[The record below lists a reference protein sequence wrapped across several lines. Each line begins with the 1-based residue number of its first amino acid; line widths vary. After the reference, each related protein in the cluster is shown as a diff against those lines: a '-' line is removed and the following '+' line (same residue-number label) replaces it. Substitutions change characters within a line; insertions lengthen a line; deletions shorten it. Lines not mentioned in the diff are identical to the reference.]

1 MIYLDNAATT
11 RVSKQVITEIT
22 RILDEVFGNPS
33 ALYSKGIKAEQELF
47 CARKTIAEALQCETS
62 ELYFTA
68 SGTEANNIAVL
79 GAVDARNAW
88 ANEVVVS
95 AFEHPSVQNTV
106 RELKAKGFLVREV
119 KPKNGIIDVREV
131 ASLVNAKTALVSVM
145 RVNNETGAISDV
157 ETLAKLVKETN
168 KRTAVH
174 CDNIQGFL
182 KCDFSLKDKNIDSV
196 SISGHKVNAPKG
208 IGALYLRKGFN
219 IKPIMFGGGQEKGIR
234 SGTENVAFAVGFAKA
249 VEIFERQ
256 KSFDNATKLNGL
268 ARQSLEKLEDIKIH
282 SPIQSSP
289 YILNFSVVGYNSE
302 TLIHFLEQSEIYVSG
317 GSACS
322 KGKRSHTLTALGTLD
337 KEIDS
342 AIRVSF
348 CDTTTTADVE
358 RLVEEIKKAQ
368 QSLMRKK

>member
-322 KGKRSHTLTALGTLD
+322 KGKRSHTLTALGTPD

-342 AIRVSF
+342 ALRVSF
-348 CDTTTTADVE
+348 CDTTTTTDVE
-358 RLVEEIKKAQ
+358 RLVEEIEKAQ
-368 QSLMRKK
+368 RSLMRKK

>member
-11 RVSKQVITEIT
+11 RVSKQVLFEIT
-22 RILDEVFGNPS
+22 RVLEEVFGNPS

-47 CARKTIAEALQCETS
+47 CARKTISETLGCEPS

-68 SGTEANNIAVL
+68 SGTEANNIAIL
-79 GAVDARNAW
+79 GAVEARAAW

-95 AFEHPSVQNTV
+95 AFEHPSVQNTA

-119 KPKNGIIDVREV
+119 KPKNGIIDVQEV
-131 ASLVNAKTALVSVM
+131 ASLVNSKTALVSVM
-145 RVNNETGAISDV
+145 RVNNETGAISDI

-182 KCDFSLKDKNIDSV
+182 KCDLPLKDKNIDSV
-196 SISGHKVNAPKG
+196 SISGHKVGAPKG

-249 VEIFERQ
+249 VEIFDRQ
-256 KSFDNATKLNGL
+256 KSFENAIKLKQL
-268 ARQSLEKLEDIKIH
+268 ANESLAKLSDVKIH
-282 SPIQSSP
+282 SPKQSSP

-342 AIRVSF
+342 ALRVSF
-348 CDTTTTADVE
+348 CDKTTTTDVE
-358 RLVEEIKKAQ
+358 RLVEEIRKAQ